1 MKWKL
6 KNNFYLI
13 TVFLFSFFINFYTA
27 STGVLPIDTFL
38 HYDPASRILE
48 NIIPVRDYW
57 IVHGLTVDY
66 MQAIF
71 FKLFGVNWISYL
83 AHSSIFNAVISLI
96 TFNFFLLNNI
106 KKLHAFF
113 LAISF
118 SILAYPVSGTPF
130 IDQHA
135 VFFCLLGFY
144 FFFFGIKKNHNYLF
158 FIPIFFGL
166 AFFSKPVPSFYLIFV
181 FIFIFIYYI
190 IKTKQFSLIK
200 YLIYGSIFFL
210 SGIFIFLFS
219 QNIEIDL
226 FFTQIFYYTASIGGD
241 RLASFEI
248 NYEKIFTNYKFILF
262 PIILTF
268 ILILKFEKKKNEDI
282 NYFIFIIFVLFNFA
296 CIYHQLLTN
305 NQNFIFFLIPINLSF
320 LVMYLNKNFTN
331 KRIIFLS
338 IIALFLFSCFTTIK
352 YHYRFNIEKKF
363 HDLQNVNFKNSLPAN
378 KIHPSLKY
386 LNWKTKDYVQPAEE
400 ILLLREAIKEIEK
413 NDENIMLM
421 TNYSFIS
428 SITKKKIF
436 TISRTYDN
444 ISFPNK
450 NNFYYQQYKDY
461 FIKQINLKNISQIYL
476 LFNEKDLLNSVN
488 RYVYEYF
495 DNECLKTEKINKNL
509 MKINLKN
516 CKYFK

>member
-1 MKWKL
+1 MK
-6 KNNFYLI
+6 
-13 TVFLFSFFINFYTA
+13 
-27 STGVLPIDTFL
+27 
-38 HYDPASRILE
+38 
-48 NIIPVRDYW
+48 
-57 IVHGLTVDY
+57 
-66 MQAIF
+66 
-71 FKLFGVNWISYL
+71 
-83 AHSSIFNAVISLI
+83 
-96 TFNFFLLNNI
+96 
-106 KKLHAFF
+106 
-113 LAISF
+113 
-118 SILAYPVSGTPF
+118 
-130 IDQHA
+130 
-135 VFFCLLGFY
+135 
-144 FFFFGIKKNHNYLF
+144 
-158 FIPIFFGL
+158 
-166 AFFSKPVPSFYLIFV
+166 
-181 FIFIFIYYI
+181 
-190 IKTKQFSLIK
+190 
-200 YLIYGSIFFL
+200 
-210 SGIFIFLFS
+210 
-219 QNIEIDL
+219 
-226 FFTQIFYYTASIGGD
+226 
-241 RLASFEI
+241 
-248 NYEKIFTNYKFILF
+248 
-262 PIILTF
+262 
-268 ILILKFEKKKNEDI
+268 KKKNEDI

-495 DNECLKTEKINKNL
+495 DNECLKPEKINKNL

>member
-1 MKWKL
+1 
-6 KNNFYLI
+6 
-13 TVFLFSFFINFYTA
+13 
-27 STGVLPIDTFL
+27 
-38 HYDPASRILE
+38 
-48 NIIPVRDYW
+48 
-57 IVHGLTVDY
+57 
-66 MQAIF
+66 
-71 FKLFGVNWISYL
+71 
-83 AHSSIFNAVISLI
+83 
-96 TFNFFLLNNI
+96 
-106 KKLHAFF
+106 
-113 LAISF
+113 
-118 SILAYPVSGTPF
+118 
-130 IDQHA
+130 
-135 VFFCLLGFY
+135 
-144 FFFFGIKKNHNYLF
+144 
-158 FIPIFFGL
+158 
-166 AFFSKPVPSFYLIFV
+166 
-181 FIFIFIYYI
+181 
-190 IKTKQFSLIK
+190 
-200 YLIYGSIFFL
+200 
-210 SGIFIFLFS
+210 
-219 QNIEIDL
+219 
-226 FFTQIFYYTASIGGD
+226 
-241 RLASFEI
+241 
-248 NYEKIFTNYKFILF
+248 
-262 PIILTF
+262 
-268 ILILKFEKKKNEDI
+268 LILKFEKKKNEDI

-338 IIALFLFSCFTTIK
+338 TIALFLFSCFTTIK

-363 HDLQNVNFKNSLPAN
+363 HDLQNVNLKNSLPAN

-436 TISRTYDN
+436 TISRTYDK

-450 NNFYYQQYKDY
+450 NNFYYQRYKDY

>member
-1 MKWKL
+1 
-6 KNNFYLI
+6 
-13 TVFLFSFFINFYTA
+13 
-27 STGVLPIDTFL
+27 
-38 HYDPASRILE
+38 
-48 NIIPVRDYW
+48 
-57 IVHGLTVDY
+57 
-66 MQAIF
+66 
-71 FKLFGVNWISYL
+71 
-83 AHSSIFNAVISLI
+83 
-96 TFNFFLLNNI
+96 
-106 KKLHAFF
+106 
-113 LAISF
+113 
-118 SILAYPVSGTPF
+118 
-130 IDQHA
+130 
-135 VFFCLLGFY
+135 
-144 FFFFGIKKNHNYLF
+144 
-158 FIPIFFGL
+158 
-166 AFFSKPVPSFYLIFV
+166 
-181 FIFIFIYYI
+181 
-190 IKTKQFSLIK
+190 
-200 YLIYGSIFFL
+200 
-210 SGIFIFLFS
+210 
-219 QNIEIDL
+219 
-226 FFTQIFYYTASIGGD
+226 
-241 RLASFEI
+241 
-248 NYEKIFTNYKFILF
+248 
-262 PIILTF
+262 
-268 ILILKFEKKKNEDI
+268 
-282 NYFIFIIFVLFNFA
+282 
-296 CIYHQLLTN
+296 
-305 NQNFIFFLIPINLSF
+305 
-320 LVMYLNKNFTN
+320 MYLNKNFTN

-450 NNFYYQQYKDY
+450 NNFYYQRYKDY